1 MSQACLADVDTEQV
15 LIRNGP
21 AAVLCSHFKHI
32 AKAAYRAP
40 LGGADL
46 TCPKFSAK
54 DVPNSLGPV

>member
-54 DVPNSLGPV
+54 DVPNSRGPV